1 MSFFKAMLA
10 SLVGTLLAL
19 LLITFLFMIIIS
31 ALGEQKIVVDENS
44 VLHITLDEPV
54 GERELENDL
63 NFDPIMGNTESK
75 LGLNIFI
82 DNLRRAQG
90 DNKIK
95 GIFLEMGNVSGAP
108 SSMLD
113 VHNAISEF
121 RNSGKWVVA
130 YGEFFTQGAY
140 FIASAANEVY
150 MVPEGLLDWKGLSAE
165 VMFYKKVL
173 DKLEIDMQIIRGRDN
188 KFKSAVEPFMYEQM
202 SPENKQQ
209 IATFIDDIW
218 RVMLEKISSNR
229 NVNVADLNL
238 WADSLSI
245 MNNQKAVDVHL
256 LDGLKYK
263 DEVYDLLEA
272 KMGISDSTA
281 GASSKLKFISLSN
294 YNSSVSES
302 RDVERASLSKGKVA
316 IVYAVGDINSGEGN
330 DESIGSDRI
339 AEALKKARTDEQVK
353 AVVLRVNSPGGS
365 ALASDVI
372 WRETELI
379 KASGKPFVVSMGDY
393 AASGGYYISCSA
405 DKIYANANT
414 ITGSI
419 GVFGIVPNTEKF
431 LDNKIGITVDRYETN
446 PHADLYSGI
455 KALDGKEM
463 STMQQMVDDI
473 YDDFLKRVA
482 AGRKMTSTQVDSIG
496 QGRVWSGEDAKN
508 LGLVDEIGDLDDAVK
523 AAAGMAGLS
532 EYVIK
537 ELPMM
542 LDPLQE
548 AIKALTG
555 GNETSM
561 MTKVGEELGIPLEKL
576 LEARKMKGIQARLPF
591 ILQLN

>member
-1 MSFFKAMLA
+1 MLA

-44 VLHITLDEPV
+44 VLHITLDEPL

-75 LGLNIFI
+75 LGLNLFI

-482 AGRKMTSTQVDSIG
+482 AGRKMTSAQVDSIG

>member
-1 MSFFKAMLA
+1 MSFLKAMFA
-10 SLVGTLLAL
+10 SLLGTLLAL
-19 LLITFLFMIIIS
+19 LLITLFFIVIIS
-31 ALGEQKIVVDENS
+31 AFGDQKIVVEENS
-44 VLHITLDEPV
+44 VLHITLDEPLA
-54 GERELENDL
+54 ERELESDL
-63 NFDPIMGNTESK
+63 NFDPIMGTTESK
-75 LGLNIFI
+75 MGLNLFI
-82 DNLRRAQG
+82 DNLRRAQS
-90 DNKIK
+90 DNNIK

-150 MVPEGLLDWKGLSAE
+150 MVPEGLLDWKGLNAE
-165 VMFYKKVL
+165 VMFFKKVL
-173 DKLEIDMQIIRGRDN
+173 DKLEIEMQIIRGRDN

-202 SPENKQQ
+202 SPENKKQV
-209 IATFIDDIW
+209 ATFIDDIW
-218 RVMLEKISSNR
+218 KVMLEKIATNR
-229 NVNVADLNL
+229 NVSTADLNT
-238 WADSLSI
+238 WADSLSM
-245 MNNQKAVDVHL
+245 MNNQKAVDAHL
-256 LDGLKYK
+256 LDGLRYK
-263 DEVYDLLEA
+263 DEVYDLIETKL
-272 KMGISDSTA
+272 GIADSVA
-281 GASSKLKFISLSN
+281 GASTKMKFISLAD
-294 YNSSVSES
+294 YNSSNAEK
-302 RDVERASLSKGKVA
+302 RNTENASLSKGRIA

-339 AEALKKARTDEQVK
+339 AAALKKARTDEKVK

-393 AASGGYYISCSA
+393 AASGGYYIACSA
-405 DKIYANANT
+405 DKIFANANT

-419 GVFGIVPNTEKF
+419 GVFGIVPNTQKF

-446 PHADLYSGI
+446 PHADIYSGV
-455 KALDGKEM
+455 KALDEKEL
-463 STMQQMVDDI
+463 STMQNMVDDI

-482 AGRKMTSTQVDSIG
+482 LGRKMEPAQVDSIG

-523 AAAGMAGLS
+523 AAASMAGLT
-532 EYVIK
+532 EYTIK
-537 ELPMM
+537 ELPLM

-548 AIKALTG
+548 AIKAFTG
-555 GNETSM
+555 GKETSVL
-561 MTKVGEELGIPLEKL
+561 TTVGEELGIPLEKL
-576 LEARKMKGIQARLPF
+576 VELRKMKGIQARMPF
-591 ILQLN
+591 ILRLN

>member
-44 VLHITLDEPV
+44 VLHITLDEPL

-75 LGLNIFI
+75 LGLNLFI

-405 DKIYANANT
+405 HKIYANANT

-482 AGRKMTSTQVDSIG
+482 AGRKMTSAQVDSIG

-548 AIKALTG
+548 AIKAFTG